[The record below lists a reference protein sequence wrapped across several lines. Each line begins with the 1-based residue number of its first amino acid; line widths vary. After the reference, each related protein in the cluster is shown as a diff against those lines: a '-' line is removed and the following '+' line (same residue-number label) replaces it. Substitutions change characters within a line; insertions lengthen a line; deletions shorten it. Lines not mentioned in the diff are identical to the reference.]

1 MATEMDFMDFGR
13 LLALLRTRVSCA
25 AMQIEEEEAKASAEE
40 KAEAKAEADAK
51 AKAKKVKKMVHWPD
65 DPTVEEV
72 D

>member
-1 MATEMDFMDFGR
+1 MDFMDFGR

-25 AMQIEEEEAKASAEE
+25 AKASAEE